1 LSLAAASAAENVTS
15 VVQSS
20 TKDLTAKVY
29 NPSVFCWV
37 SIVMKFKGFQESR
50 THSVDDICL
59 FGGLVNSLFIFI
71 LHEP

>member
-15 VVQSS
+15 VLQSS

-37 SIVMKFKGFQESR
+37 SIVMNFKGFQESR

-59 FGGLVNSLFIFI
+59 FGGMVNSLFILYFA
-71 LHEP
+71 